1 MLNEKQIIKTFLDL
15 VKIDSPSGHEKEV
28 ADFILNYCKK
38 INVKAK
44 EDHYGNIIVN
54 VHGEG
59 KPILLSAHID
69 TVEPGRGIKPEIKN
83 GVIKS
88 VGDTILGADDKAGVV
103 AIMEALKYLKENN
116 IAHRTLEIV
125 LTREE
130 EIGVVGAL
138 NLNFKNIKSR
148 EGLVIDSSRPLGFIT
163 MSSPFIYLVDIE
175 IIGKA
180 SHSGAF
186 PEKGIHAIKIASQAI
201 SELKLGRIDSE
212 TTNNIGVIN
221 GGTAMNIIP
230 EKVTLQGEARS
241 LNLKSAKKQVEIFK
255 ETFKKYTKKHKAKL
269 KFNARLV
276 CTGYNYKKN
285 DPIIKKIAE
294 TNKQTKIKS
303 TYGISCG
310 GSDANVFVENKIK
323 MVDISYGGTNPHTTK
338 ETIKTSELIK
348 LTEFVINFI
357 KNK

>member
-38 INVKAK
+38 ISLKAE
-44 EDHYGNIIVN
+44 EDHYGNIVIKIN
-54 VHGEG
+54 GEG
-59 KPILLSAHID
+59 QPILLSAHID

-83 GVIKS
+83 GIIKS
-88 VGDTILGADDKAGVV
+88 VGNTILGADDKAGVV
-103 AIMEALKYLKENN
+103 AILEAIKYLKNN
-116 IAHRTLEIV
+116 KIKHQALEII

-138 NLNFKNIKSR
+138 NLNFKNLKSK
-148 EGLVIDSSRPLGFIT
+148 EGIVIDSARPLGFIT
-163 MSSPFIYLVDIE
+163 MSSPFIYLIDIE

-186 PEKGIHAIKIASQAI
+186 PEKGINAIKIASQAI
-201 SELKLGRIDSE
+201 NELKLGRIDSE

-230 EKVTLQGEARS
+230 DNIKLKGEVRS
-241 LNLKSAKKQVEIFK
+241 LNLQSAKKQVEIFK
-255 ETFKKYTKKHKAKL
+255 KTFKKYTQKYKAKI

-276 CTGYNYKKN
+276 CTGYNYNKN
-285 DPIIKKIAE
+285 DSFIQKIVK
-294 TNKQTKIKS
+294 TNRETKIKS
-303 TYGISCG
+303 NYGMSCG
-310 GSDANVFVENKIK
+310 GSDANVFVANKIK

-357 KNK
+357 KK